1 QPTAPQADLFTGQWT
16 ANGDFFRLDLVFR
29 GLVNPPGTLGHG
41 YPYEPFRYGPNP
53 VFGYVEIDMDGN
65 AETGGELDTPNL
77 RYLGNA
83 ARFGGLPWG
92 SRYAGHAARDGSAFD
107 GSYITPPFVERNGE
121 EFHIAFYGWEIR
133 EILRSDPNDMI
144 FDAGESWTLIG
155 RLFHRAHGYER
166 FSYACCTGVSGSY
179 EPNVQIQFRHVV
191 DVDQTTVSLVYPL
204 TNAGSASMRGEAEV
218 QPPDG
223 DASNQNSV
231 LEAMDDLVFSAV
243 NAPLSWRN
251 NPAFPLI
258 APWQSAQPG
267 DFLDP
272 TTWKV
277 TALVATAYTVA
288 GQDAM
293 FVWTDLAPD
302 VVPGDFNGDGVVNAD
317 DLVAFD
323 AFLAAADGC
332 LTLDAD
338 GVVNGRVQLF
348 DFARNFNVFDVNYD
362 GVVDAADRPV
372 LPALAD
378 LDGDADVD
386 LADFGLF
393 QSCFNGPNRP
403 ARQSGCSRADFD
415 ADGDVDLADFG
426 LFQGCFNGPNR
437 APRCPG

>member
-1 QPTAPQADLFTGQWT
+1 
-16 ANGDFFRLDLVFR
+16 
-29 GLVNPPGTLGHG
+29 
-41 YPYEPFRYGPNP
+41 
-53 VFGYVEIDMDGN
+53 
-65 AETGGELDTPNL
+65 
-77 RYLGNA
+77 
-83 ARFGGLPWG
+83 
-92 SRYAGHAARDGSAFD
+92 
-107 GSYITPPFVERNGE
+107 GE
-121 EFHIAFYGWEIR
+121 EFHIALYGWEIR
-133 EILRSDPNDMI
+133 EIIRSDPSDMI
-144 FDAGESWTLIG
+144 FGPGETWTLIG

-179 EPNVQIQFRHVV
+179 EPDVQIQFHHAA
-191 DVDQTTVSLVYPL
+191 DVDETTVSLVYPL

-218 QPPDG
+218 QPSDG

-258 APWQSAQPG
+258 APWQAAQPW

-272 TTWKV
+272 ATWKV
-277 TALVATAYTVA
+277 TALVATAYTTA

-302 VVPGDFNGDGVVNAD
+302 VLPGDFNGDGVVNAD
-317 DLVAFD
+317 DLAAFD
-323 AFLAAADGC
+323 AFLATADGC

-338 GVVNGRVQLF
+338 GVVNGRVQLL
-348 DFARNFNVFDVNYD
+348 DFGRNFSVFDVNYD
-362 GVVDAADRPV
+362 GVVDATDRPV

-393 QSCFNGPNRP
+393 QGCFNGPNRP
-403 ARQSGCSRADFD
+403 ARQSGCGRADLD

-437 APRCPG
+437 APKCPG